1 MYLFFDTETTGF
13 PKNWKAPV
21 TDLDNWPR
29 MVQIAWVLGDKKG
42 NRIEQQDY
50 IIKPEGFKIP
60 KDATKV
66 HGITTD
72 KANRKGAD
80 LETVLREFNA
90 LVTKTD
96 YLVAHNISFD
106 LKIIGA
112 ELLRKD
118 FNNSLPR
125 KKKICTMKSAT
136 NYCKLPGKYGYK
148 WPNLTELHT
157 KLFDK
162 KFKEAHD
169 ASVDI
174 DATEKCFWEMKKI
187 GVI

>member
-1 MYLFFDTETTGF
+1 M
-13 PKNWKAPV
+13 
-21 TDLDNWPR
+21 
-29 MVQIAWVLGDKKG
+29 I
-42 NRIEQQDY
+42 NRAIRE
-50 IIKPEGFKIP
+50 
-60 KDATKV
+60 
-66 HGITTD
+66 
-72 KANRKGAD
+72 GAD

-118 FNNSLPR
+118 FTNRLSR

-136 NYCKLPGKYGYK
+136 NYCKLPGKYGRYK

-157 KLFDK
+157 KLFGK

-174 DATEKCFWEMKKI
+174 DATEKCFWEMKRV
-187 GVI
+187 GVV